1 MTKQMTAIGHIADQ
15 GMKSRTTKFNA
26 TMGAVSTFAVPMLS
40 LVPEAHDWANVA
52 VPSTLTFATAI
63 GNVWLY
69 GATHVK
75 HRVSRN

>member
-1 MTKQMTAIGHIADQ
+1 MNKQMNAADHIAAQ

-26 TMGAVSTFAVPMLS
+26 TMGAVSTFAIPMLS

-52 VPSTLTFATAI
+52 VPSTLTFATAL

-75 HRVSRN
+75 HSLSRN